1 MDAALRAIADPTRRR
16 ILSLVWRE
24 ERTAGEIAARFEV
37 SQPAIS
43 QHLKVLRETGL
54 VAVRRDGTRRL
65 YRADQTAMARVRAV
79 VEAFW
84 DDRLA
89 VLKTEA
95 EALQR
100 RRDTDAD

>member
-1 MDAALRAIADPTRRR
+1 MPIPTVNEDAIFRAIADPTRRR
-16 ILSLVWRE
+16 ILSLVWRQ

-54 VAVRRDGTRRL
+54 VAVRRDGTRRF
-65 YRADQTAMARVRAV
+65 YRADQRSMAGVRAV

-95 EALQR
+95 EAL
-100 RRDTDAD
+100 

>member
-1 MDAALRAIADPTRRR
+1 MDAALRAIADPIRRS

-54 VAVRRDGTRRL
+54 VGVRQAGTRRY
-65 YRADQTAMARVRAV
+65 YRADRAAMAALKALL
-79 VEAFW
+79 EAFW
-84 DDRLA
+84 DERLA
-89 VLKTEA
+89 ALRAELEA
-95 EALQR
+95 GQPTKEGHR
-100 RRDTDAD
+100 

>member
-1 MDAALRAIADPTRRR
+1 MDAALRAIADPIRRR

-37 SQPAIS
+37 SQPAVS

-54 VAVRRDGTRRL
+54 VAVRRDGTRRF
-65 YRADQTAMARVRAV
+65 YRADQRSMAAVRAV

-95 EALQR
+95 EGLQR
-100 RRDTDAD
+100 RRDTDAG

>member
-1 MDAALRAIADPTRRR
+1 MDAALRAIADPIRRR

-54 VAVRRDGTRRL
+54 VAVRRDGARRF
-65 YRADQTAMARVRAV
+65 YRADQTSMAGVRAV

-89 VLKTEA
+89 VLKTQLEA
-95 EALQR
+95 SQR
-100 RRDTDAD
+100 RRDADAG

>member
-1 MDAALRAIADPTRRR
+1 MNAVLRAIADPIRRR

-65 YRADQTAMARVRAV
+65 YRADQASMARVRAV

-95 EALQR
+95 EVLQR
-100 RRDTDAD
+100 RRDTNAG

>member
-1 MDAALRAIADPTRRR
+1 MDAALRAIADPIRRR

-54 VAVRRDGTRRL
+54 VAVRRDGTRRF
-65 YRADQTAMARVRAV
+65 YRADQTSMAGVRAV
-79 VEAFW
+79 IEAFW

-95 EALQR
+95 EASQR
-100 RRDTDAD
+100 RRDTDAG

>member
-1 MDAALRAIADPTRRR
+1 MDAALRAIADPIRRR

-24 ERTAGEIAARFEV
+24 ECTAGEIAARFEV

-43 QHLKVLRETGL
+43 QHLKVLRQTGL
-54 VAVRRDGTRRL
+54 VAVRRDGTRRF
-65 YRADQTAMARVRAV
+65 YRADQTSMAGVRAV
-79 VEAFW
+79 IEAFW

-95 EALQR
+95 EAVQR
-100 RRDTDAD
+100 RRDTDAG

>member
-1 MDAALRAIADPTRRR
+1 MDAALRAIADPIRRR

-24 ERTAGEIAARFEV
+24 ERTAGAIAARFEV

-54 VAVRRDGTRRL
+54 VAVRRDGTRRF
-65 YRADQTAMARVRAV
+65 YRADQTSMAGVRAV
-79 VEAFW
+79 IEAFW

-89 VLKTEA
+89 VLKIEA
-95 EALQR
+95 EASQR
-100 RRDTDAD
+100 RRDTDAG

>member
-1 MDAALRAIADPTRRR
+1 MDAALRAIADPIRRQ

-54 VAVRRDGTRRL
+54 VAVRRDGARRF
-65 YRADQTAMARVRAV
+65 YRTDHTSMAGVRAV
-79 VEAFW
+79 VEAVW

-89 VLKTEA
+89 VLKAEA

-100 RRDTDAD
+100 RRDTDAS

>member
-1 MDAALRAIADPTRRR
+1 MDAALRAIADPIRRQ

-54 VAVRRDGTRRL
+54 VAVRRDGARRF
-65 YRADQTAMARVRAV
+65 YRTDHASMARVRAV

-89 VLKTEA
+89 VLKAEA

-100 RRDTDAD
+100 RRDTDAS